1 MKKLLAILL
10 SAVLTA
16 SFAGCGQGESSE
28 KAGFD
33 VAVSV
38 AFDDCQTAEDYIN
51 AAKKYIHYPLGLLS

>member
-16 SFAGCGQGESSE
+16 SFAGCGQEESSE

-33 VAVSV
+33 VAVSA
-38 AFDDCQTAEDYIN
+38 AFDDCQTA
-51 AAKKYIHYPLGLLS
+51 